1 MEADK
6 LRLQEKVCSLS
17 TPLPSSSR
25 ASKRPLE
32 ELSDKQQRRCKQQRV
47 QQCEDAL
54 GFLQKEGIV
63 PTKIEFLDMGS
74 GRTETIELN
83 ADEVEAMFGPD
94 PMMTQ
99 DDEDQINMM
108 LFVKD
113 RYDLSQDAYHE
124 MAKICKEMPRHYLL
138 KRRVAELNKLWNI
151 KPTPNGTCGVQQT
164 LEDRLR
170 VRVSHLHKTAA
181 ADAKFQS
188 TKELN
193 VKLADDG
200 TNIGKRLHVIN
211 FTFTLLDEGSL
222 AHSCDGNHTLAI
234 FKKPEKYKYLHDTL
248 EDIRSEVETLKM
260 NTVDGV
266 VYKINYFLGGDW
278 KFLAIVTGI
287 DSATS
292 TYACIWCKCL
302 STERCLMDKQWSI
315 VDSSKGARS
324 IEESIK
330 LSEKLKSQRKF
341 NVTNRPLFPSI
352 PLSNV
357 VIDKIQ
363 FKRSSKAVQGNGSQ
377 SLSPFTRR
385 RM

>member
-1 MEADK
+1 MLEADK

-32 ELSDKQQRRCKQQRV
+32 ELSDRQQRRCKQQRV

-164 LEDRLR
+164 LED
-170 VRVSHLHKTAA
+170 
-181 ADAKFQS
+181 
-188 TKELN
+188 
-193 VKLADDG
+193 
-200 TNIGKRLHVIN
+200 
-211 FTFTLLDEGSL
+211 
-222 AHSCDGNHTLAI
+222 
-234 FKKPEKYKYLHDTL
+234 
-248 EDIRSEVETLKM
+248 
-260 NTVDGV
+260 
-266 VYKINYFLGGDW
+266 
-278 KFLAIVTGI
+278 
-287 DSATS
+287 
-292 TYACIWCKCL
+292 
-302 STERCLMDKQWSI
+302 
-315 VDSSKGARS
+315 
-324 IEESIK
+324 
-330 LSEKLKSQRKF
+330 
-341 NVTNRPLFPSI
+341 
-352 PLSNV
+352 
-357 VIDKIQ
+357 
-363 FKRSSKAVQGNGSQ
+363 
-377 SLSPFTRR
+377 
-385 RM
+385 